1 MTKYPLYY
9 EEAAH
14 IVRVLTD
21 CGIRLDPVVPP
32 HMVLLVVADELE
44 SHVRTNPSHAAAGAW
59 LVEGL
64 APEDIDNSRRLKLN
78 AIAGTL
84 IGNFLLQCRRTGH
97 AQR

>member
-21 CGIRLDPVVPP
+21 CGIRLNPVVPP
-32 HMVLLVVADELE
+32 HMILLLVAEELE
-44 SHVRTNPSHAAAGAW
+44 MLVRTNPSHAAAGACM
-59 LVEGL
+59 VQGL
-64 APEDIDNSRRLKLN
+64 APGGIDVARRRKLN

-84 IGNFLLQCRRTGH
+84 IGNFLLTCRRTAH
-97 AQR
+97 AQK